1 MLHHDRFFINGVY
14 ICTAICVLLGISTTL
29 LFILQCIPAPV
40 FWNRVYL
47 MFPGAPANG
56 PTEGYCMDQVA
67 HVVVPV
73 VLDLV
78 TEIAIMLLP
87 SRLLWN
93 LRLPLKKK
101 IGLTVTFSLG
111 IFVSATNIVRIVYYA
126 QVINGGDLAWDDI
139 DAFIW
144 TIVCMCFAVVC
155 SSIPP
160 CAPLLK
166 VWSRRTRSE
175 QDYSGSVPLTDRSE
189 VTSRQS
195 GRMAGKTEPTG
206 GLIISRNDEWMIDS
220 ESVGDD
226 GVDLYNSTHGVDQ
239 RWNSLSA

>member
-1 MLHHDRFFINGVY
+1 
-14 ICTAICVLLGISTTL
+14 
-29 LFILQCIPAPV
+29 
-40 FWNRVYL
+40 
-47 MFPGAPANG
+47 
-56 PTEGYCMDQVA
+56 MDQVA

-175 QDYSGSVPLTDRSE
+175 HDYSGSVPLTDRSE

-226 GVDLYNSTHGVDQ
+226 EGDLYNSTHGVDQ